1 MRSKEQEN
9 KRRQR
14 RRKKQ
19 LERAIHAQSVSL
31 DGLAELHP
39 RGVVSF
45 DLEMAG
51 AFPDDI
57 IEIGAIRLPL
67 GNDKIEVFRRL
78 IRPRTYITR
87 TGRNITGLPQEEHR
101 APAPLHRN
109 QAENLE

>member
-67 GNDKIEVFRRL
+67 GSDKIEVFRRL
-78 IRPRTYITR
+78 IRPRTFINR
-87 TGRNITGLPQEEHR
+87 TVRNMTGLTK
-101 APAPLHRN
+101 
-109 QAENLE
+109 

>member
-57 IEIGAIRLPL
+57 IEMGPSACRSAA
-67 GNDKIEVFRRL
+67 
-78 IRPRTYITR
+78 TR
-87 TGRNITGLPQEEHR
+87 SRFS
-101 APAPLHRN
+101 AA
-109 QAENLE
+109 